1 MFANLRAEM
10 KRHNKTNNDI
20 GKILNISA
28 NSVSFKLNGKRPFT
42 LDEIHK
48 LADEFN
54 CSLDYLAEKTK
65 PAESAQRKE

>member
-10 KRHNKTNNDI
+10 KRHGKTNKDV

-28 NSVSFKLNGKRPFT
+28 NSVSFKLNGRSPFT
-42 LDEIHK
+42 LDEIRK

-54 CSLDYLAEKTK
+54 CSLDYLATKT
-65 PAESAQRKE
+65 PDATAEAV